1 MHPSQFRLGVE
12 VWIGNIA
19 RHPGGRNNDIF
30 LIKMQGITPLWQAFT
45 REQQDKGG
53 QYLAALVSRPIHLT
67 F

>member
-19 RHPGGRNNDIF
+19 RHPGGRNGDIF

-45 REQQDKGG
+45 RNGQDKGVNTWP
-53 QYLAALVSRPIHLT
+53 LLSVDSSI
-67 F
+67 